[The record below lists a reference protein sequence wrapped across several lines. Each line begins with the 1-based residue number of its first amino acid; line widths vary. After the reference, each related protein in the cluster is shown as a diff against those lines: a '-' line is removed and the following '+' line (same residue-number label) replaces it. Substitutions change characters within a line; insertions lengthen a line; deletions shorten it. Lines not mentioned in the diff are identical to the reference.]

1 MHETYTPED
10 ERVSGQ
16 EPYGHSLLIPGGD
29 EEEKEPEP
37 HIWRG
42 ID

>member
-1 MHETYTPED
+1 MHETCTSKN
-10 ERVSGQ
+10 ERVNGP
-16 EPYGHSLLIPGGD
+16 EPYGHPPLIPGED
-29 EEEKEPEP
+29 EEDTEPEP